1 MAHKRPPL
9 DIGELTQSLK
19 ESQGQGVGV
28 FFPSP
33 PNTTPGTSTQDV
45 TPTERVPVPPP
56 PPHEDDS
63 PDTRHD
69 VTASRRQD
77 VDYRAWKDII
87 ENTETHNSALRLT
100 REERYDVEDVVS
112 ELERTHHIKT
122 SMNELARL
130 GLLSLIRDYKQHKQ
144 QSLVYKVKKS

>member
-19 ESQGQGVGV
+19 ASQGQGVGV
-28 FFPSP
+28 FFPP
-33 PNTTPGTSTQDV
+33 PSNASLDTTTQDV
-45 TPTERVPVPPP
+45 KPTAKVSVPPA
-56 PPHEDDS
+56 PHEDDS
-63 PDTRHD
+63 HDTRHD
-69 VTASRRQD
+69 VTTSRRQD

-100 REERYDVEDVVS
+100 REERYDVEDVIS

-130 GLLSLIRDYKQHKQ
+130 GLLSLIHDYKKNKH
-144 QSLVYKVKKS
+144 QSLLYKVKKS

>member
-19 ESQGQGVGV
+19 ESQGQGAGV
-28 FFPSP
+28 FFPPPPKTSP
-33 PNTTPGTSTQDV
+33 DTNTQDV
-45 TPTERVPVPPP
+45 KPTEKIPVPPA
-56 PPHEDDS
+56 PHEDDS

-69 VTASRRQD
+69 VTTSMRQD
-77 VDYRAWKDII
+77 INYRAWKDII

-100 REERYDVEDVVS
+100 REERYEVEDVVS
-112 ELERTHHIKT
+112 DLERTHHIKT

-130 GLLSLIRDYKQHKQ
+130 GLLSLIRDYKQRKQ

>member
-9 DIGELTQSLK
+9 DIGELTESLK
-19 ESQGQGVGV
+19 ASQGQGFGV
-28 FFPSP
+28 FFPPLPHNTPEKKRAEPRQTP
-33 PNTTPGTSTQDV
+33 PL
-45 TPTERVPVPPP
+45 
-56 PPHEDDS
+56 PHAPQEEDN
-63 PDTRHD
+63 PEARHD
-69 VTASRRQD
+69 VTTSARQD
-77 VDYRAWKDII
+77 VNYRAWRDII

-112 ELERTHHIKT
+112 DLERTHHIKT

-130 GLLSLIRDYKQHKQ
+130 GLLSLLRDYKQRKQ

>member
-19 ESQGQGVGV
+19 ASQGQGVGV
-28 FFPSP
+28 FFPPP
-33 PNTTPGTSTQDV
+33 PNNTAEKKGGEPIQTPH
-45 TPTERVPVPPP
+45 VPPAP
-56 PPHEDDS
+56 PADDS
-63 PDTRHD
+63 PEARHD
-69 VTASRRQD
+69 VTTSARQN

-100 REERYDVEDVVS
+100 RKERYDVEDVVS
-112 ELERTHHIKT
+112 DLERTHHIKT

-130 GLLSLIRDYKQHKQ
+130 GLLSILRDYKQRKQ
-144 QSLVYKVKKS
+144 QSLVYKVKKA

>member
-19 ESQGQGVGV
+19 ASQGQGVGV
-28 FFPSP
+28 FFPAA
-33 PNTTPGTSTQDV
+33 PNDTADTKERAPIKTS
-45 TPTERVPVPPP
+45 PVPPAP
-56 PPHEDDS
+56 PADDS
-63 PDTRHD
+63 PEARHD
-69 VTASRRQD
+69 VTTSARQD
-77 VDYRAWKDII
+77 VNYRAWKDLI

-100 REERYDVEDVVS
+100 REERYDVEDIVS

-130 GLLSLIRDYKQHKQ
+130 GLLSILRDYKQHKKE
-144 QSLVYKVKKS
+144 SLVYKVKKS

>member
-28 FFPSP
+28 FFPPP
-33 PNTTPGTSTQDV
+33 PNNTAEKKGREPIKTS
-45 TPTERVPVPPP
+45 PVPPAP
-56 PPHEDDS
+56 PADDS
-63 PDTRHD
+63 PD
-69 VTASRRQD
+69 ARQD
-77 VDYRAWKDII
+77 VTTSARQDVNYRAWKDII

-100 REERYDVEDVVS
+100 RKERYDVEDVVS
-112 ELERTHHIKT
+112 DLERTHHIKT

-130 GLLSLIRDYKQHKQ
+130 GLLSVLRDYKQYKQ

>member
-45 TPTERVPVPPP
+45 TPTERVPVPP